1 MDKQSEQA
9 KSTDHLSDRGKDPAV
24 QAAHGTDDA
33 MLLLAQRSAA
43 TPMQHAD
50 LPGVDAALLEPLRSL
65 PRPVTLKE
73 AQGAFAPTPHC
84 ADPRATKL

>member
-1 MDKQSEQA
+1 MDKRSEQA
-9 KSTDHLSDRGKDPAV
+9 EGTDHLLDRGQDSAV
-24 QAAHGTDDA
+24 QVVHGTDGA
-33 MLLLAQRSAA
+33 MLLLAQRPAA
-43 TPMQHAD
+43 PPMQHAE

-84 ADPRATKL
+84 ADPRAAKL